1 MRREKITM
9 GFEKIEPTGGR
20 AGANEP
26 VISLRK
32 SGGIGINN
40 PALDEFF
47 EDAEAAELHYNEE
60 ENQLALKP
68 VEEKEP
74 DNYTLT
80 RSDSGGSVTPKGPLK
95 RLDLIPEIT
104 TRYEPE
110 WDDDEELVV
119 ISLDD
124 EIGTYGSPRSE
135 EDESGSGASGDEET
149 INVE

>member
-1 MRREKITM
+1 M

-20 AGANEP
+20 AGTTQP

-32 SGGIGINN
+32 SGGIGINQ
-40 PALDEFF
+40 PALDEYF
-47 EDAEAAELHYNEE
+47 ENAEAAEFYYDQ
-60 ENQLALKP
+60 ENNRIGLKP
-68 VEEKEP
+68 VDEKQD

-80 RSDSGGSVTPKGPLK
+80 RSESGGSVTPKNPLK
-95 RLDLIPEIT
+95 QFDLIPDIT

-119 ISLDD
+119 ISLNDS
-124 EIGTYGSPRSE
+124 IGTYGSRD
-135 EDESGSGASGDEET
+135 EDESGSEASGEEEM